1 MILPT
6 PPVVSDDADHDTG
19 SNNFSSILPFSH
31 ERSGNRGAESTA
43 AAAKIMLPILQPT
56 LRVMLECVGNVR
68 SGMLIGIPKSYPF
81 GGGGGGRNNYGAE
94 TNDDQPEPVDLLEYI
109 SKELR
114 HSLMAAVVGLA
125 FATARDIALV
135 SDQLQESTYHYF
147 VAAF

>member
-6 PPVVSDDADHDTG
+6 PPVVLDDADHDTG

-94 TNDDQPEPVDLLEYI
+94 TNGDNPNLLIYSNI
-109 SKELR
+109 
-114 HSLMAAVVGLA
+114 
-125 FATARDIALV
+125 FP
-135 SDQLQESTYHYF
+135 
-147 VAAF
+147 